1 MNAWVWWLVAA
12 GGLAAGEIVTLAFVL
27 GLIGVGAL
35 AGAAAASLGGS
46 SFVQLLTFAVVSVLM
61 IVVVRPIAARH
72 LKTPRAIRTGAA
84 ALVGADAVALSV
96 VDGDGGQVKLRG
108 EIWSAR
114 SFSGEEISAGE
125 RVEVVNIDGAT
136 AVVLAKESSL

>member
-12 GGLAAGEIVTLAFVL
+12 GGLAVGEVLTLAFVL
-27 GLIGVGAL
+27 GMFGAGAL
-35 AGAAAASLGGS
+35 AGSATAAIGGS
-46 SFVQLLTFAVVSVLM
+46 VFAQLLAFAVVSVLM
-61 IVVVRPIAARH
+61 LIVVRPIATRH
-72 LKTPRAIRTGAA
+72 LRTPRAIRTGAA
-84 ALVGADAVALSV
+84 ALLGADAVALTPVGRDS
-96 VDGDGGQVKLRG
+96 GQVKLRG

-114 SFSGEEISAGE
+114 SFSGDEIPTGQ

>member
-35 AGAAAASLGGS
+35 AGAAAAGLGGS
-46 SFVQLLTFAVVSVLM
+46 SFVQLLTFAIVAVLM
-61 IVVVRPIAARH
+61 IVVVRPIATRH
-72 LKTPRAIRTGAA
+72 LQTPRAIRTGAA
-84 ALVGADAVALSV
+84 ALIGADAVVLSPV
-96 VDGDGGQVKLRG
+96 GADQGQVKLRG

-114 SFSGEEISAGE
+114 SFSGEEISPGE
-125 RVEVVNIDGAT
+125 HVEVVKIDGAT